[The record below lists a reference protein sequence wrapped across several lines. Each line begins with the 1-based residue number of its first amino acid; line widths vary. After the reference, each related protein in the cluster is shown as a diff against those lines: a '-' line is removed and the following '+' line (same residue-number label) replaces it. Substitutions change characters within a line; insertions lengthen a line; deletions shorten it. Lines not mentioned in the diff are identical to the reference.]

1 MYLFK
6 EYLAR
11 RLFEASLPVPPGVD
25 PEMWAN
31 ASYQRFWLAQ
41 NPNYAAQF
49 QQAQQPA
56 AAPPPVARHLGIGSG
71 LRSVANNPL
80 APAPAPEMDINQIE
94 NALASFLKSTNSIQA
109 SLKELKKVNPT
120 LAQVINQKLGKG
132 IPLHDNGGR
141 ATRQG
146 RGIHFYKNLNGD
158 TMFKQVTGNPF

>member
-56 AAPPPVARHLGIGSG
+56 AAPPPVARSLGSG

-80 APAPAPEMDINQIE
+80 APAPKMDTNQIE
-94 NALASFLKSTNSIQA
+94 NALAAFLKSTNSIQA
-109 SLKELKKVNPT
+109 SLKELEKVNPA
-120 LAQVINQKLGKG
+120 LVQAINQKIARGE

-146 RGIHFYKNLNGD
+146 RGIHFYKNLNGG
-158 TMFKQVTGNPF
+158 TMFKQVTGNAF